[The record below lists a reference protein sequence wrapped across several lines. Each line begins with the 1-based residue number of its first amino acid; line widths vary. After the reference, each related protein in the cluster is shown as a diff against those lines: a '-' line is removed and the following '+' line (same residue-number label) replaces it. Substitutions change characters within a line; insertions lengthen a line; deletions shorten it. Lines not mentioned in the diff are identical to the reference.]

1 MDKILEMGYNFS
13 LSPWW
18 FENETTE
25 KDFEKMRERIKKS
38 DDWIKR
44 IRILWNWDNL
54 LYINGVPRPSN
65 VDLFQL
71 RRDLEMRRYAKPKP
85 KYYDTEAYWAAVNAY
100 EPLVRKLLNSS
111 KQIKTQEQYLRGK
124 IGPVSY

>member
-1 MDKILEMGYNFS
+1 FS

-38 DDWIKR
+38 NDWIKR
-44 IRILWNWDNL
+44 MRILWNWDNL
-54 LYINGVPRPSN
+54 LYINKVPRPSN

-85 KYYDTEAYWAAVNAY
+85 QYYDTDAYWKAVNVY
-100 EPLVRKLLNSS
+100 EPLIRKLLNNG
-111 KQIKTQEQYLRGK
+111 KPIKTQEQYLRGRNVL
-124 IGPVSY
+124 ISN